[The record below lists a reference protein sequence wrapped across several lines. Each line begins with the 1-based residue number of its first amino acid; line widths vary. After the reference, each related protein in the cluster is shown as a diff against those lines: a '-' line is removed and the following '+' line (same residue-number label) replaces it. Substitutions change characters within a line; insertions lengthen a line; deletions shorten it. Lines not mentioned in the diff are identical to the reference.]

1 MKIHTIQAATKG
13 KYNTGLQA
21 AATHLQIILAWEAKN
36 CTILFLQWLFQNFI
50 YCDNFWQ
57 RYTSI

>member
-21 AATHLQIILAWEAKN
+21 AATHLQIILA
-36 CTILFLQWLFQNFI
+36 
-50 YCDNFWQ
+50 
-57 RYTSI
+57 